1 MRRQELAH
9 LLRAACAIARDK
21 EVLVIGSQAIL
32 GAYDDSELPEVV
44 MLSREA
50 DIAFLNDPGRR
61 KADDVEGAIG
71 EMSPFHETHQ
81 IYAEGVHIDT
91 AELPD
96 GWRDRLVTWT
106 LRSSDPA
113 APKFI
118 EAHDLVVSKLVAG
131 REKDITFAAS
141 LLGAGL
147 LQVDVLLT
155 RAAMLP
161 ASGGRVIAWLRAYQR
176 RNG

>member
-1 MRRQELAH
+1 
-9 LLRAACAIARDK
+9 
-21 EVLVIGSQAIL
+21 
-32 GAYDDSELPEVV
+32 

-61 KADDVEGAIG
+61 KADEVEGAIG
-71 EMSPFHETHQ
+71 EMSAFHETHQ
-81 IYAEGVHIDT
+81 VYAEGVHIDT

-96 GWRDRLVTWT
+96 GWRERLVTWT

-113 APKFI
+113 APQFI
-118 EAHDLVVSKLVAG
+118 EAHDLVVSKLAAG

-141 LLGAGL
+141 LLDAGL
-147 LQVDVLLT
+147 VQVDVFLT

-161 ASGGRVIAWLRAYQR
+161 VSGRRVTSWLRAYQR
-176 RNG
+176 RNS

>member
-9 LLRAACAIARDK
+9 LLRAASAIARDR
-21 EVLVIGSQAIL
+21 EVLVLGSQAIL
-32 GAYDDSELPEVV
+32 GTYDDDELPEVV
-44 MLSREA
+44 TLSREA
-50 DIAFLNDPGRR
+50 DIAFLDDPGRR

-71 EMSPFHETHQ
+71 EMSPFHESHQ
-81 IYAEGVHIDT
+81 VYAEGVHIDT

-113 APKFI
+113 TPRFI
-118 EAHDLVVSKLVAG
+118 EAHDLVVSKLAAG

-141 LLGAGL
+141 LLDARL
-147 LQVDVLLT
+147 VNIDVLLA

-161 ASGGRVIAWLRAYQR
+161 ASGRRVTAWLHAYER
-176 RNG
+176 RQS